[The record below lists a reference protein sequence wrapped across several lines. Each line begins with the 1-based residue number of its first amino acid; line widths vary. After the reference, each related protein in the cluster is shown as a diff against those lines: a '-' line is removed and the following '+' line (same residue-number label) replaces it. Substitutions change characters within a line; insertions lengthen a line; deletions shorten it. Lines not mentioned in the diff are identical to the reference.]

1 MNRLT
6 RFRRDL
12 HQIPELD
19 LDLKKTQ
26 SYIVNALSTLPCK
39 LSMPIKGSVIAYFDA
54 NKNNSI
60 AFRCDMDALSIQEKT
75 KHSFVSKHEGNMH
88 ACGHDGHMAIMLEF
102 AYQLTE
108 YYLELPH
115 NVVLIF
121 QPGEESVGGAK
132 LLCETGFIN
141 KYHIQAIFGIH
152 LWPFLE
158 KGKIVTRKKE
168 MMASAKEVKIDVY
181 GKSSHI
187 AQYQKGIDAMY
198 YAMNIIQ
205 DLYVYVEKE
214 IPEEEGLLRFGV
226 FQSGTMRNIVSNH
239 TLIEGSL
246 RYFHEETYEKIKRFT
261 DEIIIKY
268 KQKGV
273 LIKINYSEGYPTV
286 INDEKLVEWIQDILP
301 EVGIL
306 HEAQMTAEDFSFY
319 QKAIPGVFF
328 FLGTGSSIPL
338 HSDIFNFD
346 EEVLVHGVELYK
358 AISKK
363 KKTALGC

>member
-19 LDLKKTQ
+19 LDLKETQ
-26 SYIVNALSTLPCK
+26 SYILNVLSALPCK
-39 LSMPIKGSVIAYFDA
+39 LSMPMEGSVIAYFDA
-54 NKNNSI
+54 KKRDSI
-60 AFRCDMDALSIQEKT
+60 AFRCDMDALKIQEKT
-75 KHSFVSKHEGNMH
+75 NHVFKSKHKGNMH

-121 QPGEESVGGAK
+121 QPGEESMGGAK
-132 LLCETGFIN
+132 LLCETGFIK
-141 KYHIQAIFGIH
+141 KYHIQSIFGIH

-158 KGKIVTRKKE
+158 KGKIATRKKE
-168 MMASAKEVKIDVY
+168 MMASAKEIKIDVY

-198 YAMNIIQ
+198 YAMKIIQ
-205 DLYVYVEKE
+205 ELYVYVEKE
-214 IPEEEGLLRFGV
+214 IPEVEGLLRFGV

-239 TLIEGSL
+239 TFIEGSL
-246 RYFHEETYEKIKRFT
+246 RFFQEKTYEKIKRFT
-261 DEIIIKY
+261 DEVIIKY

-273 LIKINYSEGYPTV
+273 HIEINYNEGYPTV
-286 INDEKLVEWIQDILP
+286 YNDKKLVEWIQVILP
-301 EVGIL
+301 EVEL
-306 HEAQMTAEDFSFY
+306 LNKAQMTAEDFSFY

-328 FLGTGSSIPL
+328 FLGTGTSIPL
-338 HSDIFNFD
+338 HSDIFDFD
-346 EEVLVHGVELYK
+346 EEVLFHGVELYK

>member
-19 LDLKKTQ
+19 LDLKETQ
-26 SYIVNALSTLPCK
+26 SYILNVLSALPCK
-39 LSMPIKGSVIAYFDA
+39 LSMPMEGSVIAYFDA
-54 NKNNSI
+54 KKRDSI
-60 AFRCDMDALSIQEKT
+60 AFRCDMDALKIQEKT
-75 KHSFVSKHEGNMH
+75 NHVFKSKHKGKMH

-102 AYQLTE
+102 ANQLSE

-121 QPGEESVGGAK
+121 QPGEESMGGAK
-132 LLCETGFIN
+132 LLCATGFIK
-141 KYHIQAIFGIH
+141 KYHIQSIFGIH

-158 KGKIVTRKKE
+158 KGKIATRKKE
-168 MMASAKEVKIDVY
+168 MMASAKEIKIDVY

-198 YAMNIIQ
+198 YAMKIIQ
-205 DLYVYVEKE
+205 ELYVYVEKE
-214 IPEEEGLLRFGV
+214 IPEVEGLLRFGV
-226 FQSGTMRNIVSNH
+226 FQSGTMRNIVSNY

-246 RYFHEETYEKIKRFT
+246 RFFQEKKYEKIKRFT
-261 DEIIIKY
+261 DEVIIKY

-273 LIKINYSEGYPTV
+273 HIEINYNEGYPTV
-286 INDEKLVEWIQDILP
+286 YNDEKLVEWIQVILP
-301 EVGIL
+301 EVEL
-306 HEAQMTAEDFSFY
+306 LNKAQMTAEDFSFY

-328 FLGTGSSIPL
+328 FLGTGTSIPL
-338 HSDIFNFD
+338 HSDIFDFD
-346 EEVLVHGVELYK
+346 EEVLFHGVELYK